1 MNRYLNITTILG
13 GIWWST
19 ILFDWAV
26 ISDPHS
32 EGTSLTLPGTEI
44 SQTLTLTPAIVL
56 LVALIARYR
65 KIPNQ
70 VMFFAAIVGLA
81 SSYAAFTLNAAAS
94 PAAIQGLEKL
104 TGIAG
109 VVGSQNL
116 SFAPLSYAFLAI
128 VVSGS
133 SVLAALANP
142 KSATSPKE
150 VADTDPDDPRTIW
163 DSQS

>member
-32 EGTSLTLPGTEI
+32 SEVSLTLPGTEI

-56 LVALIARYR
+56 LVALIARYK
-65 KIPNQ
+65 KIPKQ
-70 VMFFAAIVGLA
+70 VMFFAAVVGLA

-109 VVGSQNL
+109 VIGSQAL
-116 SFAPLSYAFLAI
+116 TLAPMAYAFLAV

-142 KSATSPKE
+142 EAGTRASESVE
-150 VADTDPDDPRTIW
+150 TDPDDPRAIW